1 MEVIVEITSVD
12 GEVLEVHARKCLKA
26 RGKKRLLDKKTV
38 GGKKIKIIEF
48 TVGLDDYTD
57 QDIKDWHEGHEP
69 QEFYCSNEPRKWKN
83 FKKGE
88 YGK

>member
-12 GEVLEVHARKCLKA
+12 GEVVEVHARKCLKA

-57 QDIKDWHEGHEP
+57 QDIKDWHEGLLT
-69 QEFYCSNEPRKWKN
+69 NLKN
-83 FKKGE
+83 FILK
-88 YGK
+88 